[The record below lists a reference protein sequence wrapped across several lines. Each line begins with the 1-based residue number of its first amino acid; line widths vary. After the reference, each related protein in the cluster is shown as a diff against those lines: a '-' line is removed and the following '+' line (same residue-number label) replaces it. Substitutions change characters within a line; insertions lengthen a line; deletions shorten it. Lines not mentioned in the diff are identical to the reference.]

1 MHLVRWPWGWDG
13 EAAGLDGGNILCLLE
28 WQANILCPYLFGSGS
43 IPLWFS
49 ILDGSYQGISF
60 NMYREPLVE
69 GALPG
74 IGDAKASLWW
84 SMSQTPG
91 RHTKDTQSTIIRAII
106 HSTGFCGH
114 YRKPGACCMGHLVQI
129 MYERPNSFQG
139 CTVLCVEGYS

>member
-1 MHLVRWPWGWDG
+1 MHLVRWPWGWEG

-106 HSTGFCGH
+106 HSTGLLSTKRCAEDTAVNKTH
-114 YRKPGACCMGHLVQI
+114 KNLCLREVYVDVMGDQQLF
-129 MYERPNSFQG
+129 P
-139 CTVLCVEGYS
+139 

>member
-106 HSTGFCGH
+106 HSTGLLSTKHCAEDTAVNKTH
-114 YRKPGACCMGHLVQI
+114 KNLCLREVYVDVMGDQQLF
-129 MYERPNSFQG
+129 P
-139 CTVLCVEGYS
+139 